1 MISDLSFR
9 LPSEGETEAPIA
21 STDGIDRFEKDETLD
36 ELVAAINRD
45 IQADKPAAALGHLHT
60 YCAKKFGHLLDK
72 RGIAWT
78 REEPL
83 NSRVGKYRKALEEEM
98 PSHDMTRTIV
108 RNSISIF
115 EKFNDVRNNWSLAHD
130 NPLLRQAEAR
140 FVFDSV
146 VALLR
151 FVKAIEAGRFEN

>member
-1 MISDLSFR
+1 GFDALVCVGHDELYAAQAASGQLSQELGPDRLGFR
-9 LPSEGETEAPIA
+9 SAEN
-21 STDGIDRFEKDETLD
+21 DETLE

-45 IQADKPAAALGHLHT
+45 IHADKPAVALGHLHT
-60 YCAKKFGHLLDK
+60 YCSKKFGHLLDK

-115 EKFNDVRNNWSLAHD
+115 EKFNDVRNN
-130 NPLLRQAEAR
+130 
-140 FVFDSV
+140 
-146 VALLR
+146 
-151 FVKAIEAGRFEN
+151 